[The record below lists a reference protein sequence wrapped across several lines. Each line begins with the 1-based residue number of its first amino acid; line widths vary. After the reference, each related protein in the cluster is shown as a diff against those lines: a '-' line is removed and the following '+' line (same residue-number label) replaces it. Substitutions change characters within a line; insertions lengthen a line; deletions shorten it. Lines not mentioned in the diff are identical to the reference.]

1 VCAETSGVLALQF
14 FAQYKPS
21 MASDL
26 CISDLGDGW
35 KSTRHGKIEW
45 DFDLVNKIAKNWF
58 AELPLTL
65 KSVLADATTPFRLV
79 KLAVKKSSVNYKDC
93 EANVPRPN
101 NLSICSNL
109 QQFA

>member
-1 VCAETSGVLALQF
+1 VCVPRLLVFLRCSFLHNTN
-14 FAQYKPS
+14 PTS

-26 CISDLGDGW
+26 LGDGW
-35 KSTRHGKIEW
+35 KSTRHGKTEW
-45 DFDLVNKIAKNWF
+45 DFDLVTKIAKNWF

-65 KSVLADATTPFRLV
+65 KSVLAHSTTPFRLV